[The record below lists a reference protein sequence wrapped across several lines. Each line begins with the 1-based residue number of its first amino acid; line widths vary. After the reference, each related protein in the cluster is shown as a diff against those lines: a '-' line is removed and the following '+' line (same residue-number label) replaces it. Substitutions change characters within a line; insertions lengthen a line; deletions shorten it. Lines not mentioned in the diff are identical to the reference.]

1 MTLYD
6 INENFLSNGQSSMQ
20 NNKNERNISKISERH
35 FIGKDEQADNK
46 AILLQPGYWTEYD
59 PFLLMAE
66 DWFSTGGFDWHPH
79 RGIETITVVL
89 DGEPEHHDNRGG
101 HGILKAGDVQWMTAG
116 RGLLHREMAYN
127 KNPVHTLQLWIN
139 LPADKKM
146 IEPRYQDLR
155 GDQVPV
161 RKEEEEE
168 EEEHGGLEVRI
179 FSGRS
184 GNIKGPET
192 VANHVPITMLDV
204 VIKKNKGAPF
214 TQEIPAGQE
223 GFVLILSGQG
233 RFGKDST
240 SIKTGQI
247 GHLSKTDKNEGPTNL
262 TVVADEKSPSSLL
275 RFLLWTGQPLHQPV
289 VAYGP
294 FVLNTREQIDEAFT
308 DYRNGVFG
316 AIPDGRL

>member
-6 INENFLSNGQSSMQ
+6 INESFIDNRQSVMQ
-20 NNKNERNISKISERH
+20 NNKKERSISKISDRH

-46 AILLQPGYWTEYD
+46 AILLQPGCGSEYD

-66 DWFSTGGFDWHPH
+66 DWFSNGGFDWHPH

-89 DGEPEHHDNRGG
+89 DGELEHHDNRGG

-116 RGLLHREMAYN
+116 KGLLHREMAYN
-127 KNPVHTLQLWIN
+127 KNPVHTLQLWVN

-155 GDQVPV
+155 GAQVPV
-161 RKEEEEE
+161 RK
-168 EEEHGGLEVRI
+168 EEEHGGLEVRV

-184 GNIKGPET
+184 GNVKGPET

-204 VIKKNKGAPF
+204 VIKNNKGAQF
-214 TQEIPAGQE
+214 TQEIPASQE
-223 GFVLILSGQG
+223 GFVLVLSGQG

-240 SIKTGQI
+240 SLKTGQI
-247 GHLSKTDKNEGPTNL
+247 GHLSKTSKNEGPTNL
-262 TVVADEKSPSSLL
+262 TMVADEKSPSSLL
-275 RFLLWTGQPLHQPV
+275 RFLLWTGQPLHQPI

-294 FVLNTREQIDEAFT
+294 FVMNSKEQIDEAFT

-316 AIPDGRL
+316 SIPDVRF